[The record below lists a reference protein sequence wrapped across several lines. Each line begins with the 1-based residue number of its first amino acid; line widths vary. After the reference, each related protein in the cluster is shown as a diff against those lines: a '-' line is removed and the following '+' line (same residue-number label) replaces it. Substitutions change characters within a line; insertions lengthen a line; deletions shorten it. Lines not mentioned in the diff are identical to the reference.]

1 MLYRYSGEEN
11 IPIGSVTAG
20 RNSPETLPLLG
31 YFLNTVVLPADLSGN
46 PSFRTLVRRA
56 RDLTIEAL
64 DHDRV
69 PFEHLVRELRVQRD
83 PGRNPFFQAL
93 FSLEPPLPEID
104 PAWRLTQMDVD
115 TGASKYDLSLELD
128 ERSEEVLARFHYK
141 TDLFDAATIVRM
153 AAQWQRLLEGTV
165 ADPDQKIS
173 ELPLLT
179 ADEQRQIVVDWNN
192 TEVDLPGEQL
202 IHRYFE
208 EQAKRTPA
216 ASAVT
221 FEGKSLT
228 YAELD
233 SQANQ
238 VARPFKR
245 AGSRSGDCGRALF

>member
-1 MLYRYSGEEN
+1 M
-11 IPIGSVTAG
+11 
-20 RNSPETLPLLG
+20 
-31 YFLNTVVLPADLSGN
+31 
-46 PSFRTLVRRA
+46 
-56 RDLTIEAL
+56 TIEAL

-128 ERSEEVLARFHYK
+128 ERSEEVLARFHYN

-153 AAQWQRLLEGTV
+153 AAHWQRLLEGTV

-202 IHRYFE
+202 IHKYFE
-208 EQAKRTPA
+208 EQAKRTPE
-216 ASAVT
+216 ASAVM

-228 YAELD
+228 YGELD

-238 VARPFKR
+238 VARHLRELGVGPEVVVALYFERSIEMLVGILGVLK
-245 AGSRSGDCGRALF
+245 AGGACLPLDPAHPAESAGLHAGGNAGAGFAHALAVAEPGA